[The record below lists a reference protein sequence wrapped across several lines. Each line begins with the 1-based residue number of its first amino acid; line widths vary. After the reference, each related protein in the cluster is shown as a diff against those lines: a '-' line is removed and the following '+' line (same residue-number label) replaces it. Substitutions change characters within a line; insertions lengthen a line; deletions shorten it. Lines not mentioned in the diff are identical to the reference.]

1 MNPSHPPSNPVHHD
15 THEVHDLVDARM
27 PVETSAHESAQSAAP
42 GVATSGV
49 GRLASRSEAAP
60 LDEAALAAL
69 ATRIRAWGREL
80 GFGAIG
86 ISDTD
91 LSHAEAGLAAW
102 LEAGCHGEMDYM
114 AKHGMKRA
122 RPAELVA
129 GTRRVI
135 TVRMAY
141 LPATTLAGT
150 ALSNAPGKNAE
161 SASQAEAADAA
172 HADAL
177 PAAHTAAH
185 ADTRGTGGHK
195 GWREHEHARLSDPY
209 AAVVSIYARGR
220 DYHKVMRARLQQ
232 LAERIEAEIGAFG
245 FRVFTDSAPVLEVEL
260 AQKAGIGWR
269 GKHTL
274 LLQRDAGSLFF
285 LGEIYVDVPLPTD
298 LQGAQDVH
306 DFPAHAPE
314 KPGAPV
320 GNHCGNCT
328 RCIGACPTGAIVA
341 PYRVDARRCISY
353 LTIELKGSIPL
364 ELRELIG
371 NRVYGC
377 DDCQL
382 VCPWNKF
389 AQAAPV
395 ADFDV
400 RHGLD
405 RASLVELFGWSAAQ
419 FDERMQGSAIR
430 RIGYESWSRNIAV
443 AMGNALRAT
452 RADAQAEGAPRDGQA
467 GGQAEQERQ
476 AARAAIV
483 AALRAREHD
492 ASALVREHVQWAL
505 EAA

>member
-1 MNPSHPPSNPVHHD
+1 MNRSPESPVSCTPASNDDVRAERHF
-15 THEVHDLVDARM
+15 
-27 PVETSAHESAQSAAP
+27 
-42 GVATSGV
+42 
-49 GRLASRSEAAP
+49 
-60 LDEAALAAL
+60 DEAALNAL
-69 ATRIRAWGREL
+69 ALNIKTWGREL

-91 LSHAEAGLAAW
+91 LSAAEAPLAAW
-102 LEAGCHGEMDYM
+102 LDAGCHGEMDYM

-135 TVRMAY
+135 TARIAY
-141 LPATTLAGT
+141 LPAETL
-150 ALSNAPGKNAE
+150 SGKAHE
-161 SASQAEAADAA
+161 SASQDAPPAPPDWRAA
-172 HADAL
+172 
-177 PAAHTAAH
+177 
-185 ADTRGTGGHK
+185 
-195 GWREHEHARLSDPY
+195 EHARLADPSV
-209 AAVVSIYARGR
+209 AVVSIYARGR
-220 DYHKVMRARLQQ
+220 DYHKVMRNRLQH
-232 LAERIEAEIGAFG
+232 LAEKIEAEIGAFG
-245 FRVFTDSAPVLEVEL
+245 YRVFTDSAPVLEVEL

-298 LQGAQDVH
+298 AETSPD
-306 DFPAHAPE
+306 DAPE
-314 KPGAPV
+314 TPGS
-320 GNHCGNCT
+320 HCGSCA

-341 PYRVDARRCISY
+341 PYKVDARLCISY
-353 LTIELKGSIPL
+353 LTIELKGNIPL
-364 ELRELIG
+364 EMRPLIG

-405 RASLVELFGWSAAQ
+405 RATLVELFAWSADE
-419 FDERMQGSAIR
+419 FDTRMQGSAIR
-430 RIGYESWSRNIAV
+430 RIGYESWLRNLAV
-443 AMGNALRAT
+443 GMGNALRASPESLSV
-452 RADAQAEGAPRDGQA
+452 DARE
-467 GGQAEQERQ
+467 
-476 AARAAIV
+476 AIV
-483 AALRAREHD
+483 HALKLRVD
-492 ASALVREHVQWAL
+492 DPSAVVREHVEWAL

>member
-1 MNPSHPPSNPVHHD
+1 MNRSPESPVSCTPASNDDVRAERHF
-15 THEVHDLVDARM
+15 
-27 PVETSAHESAQSAAP
+27 
-42 GVATSGV
+42 
-49 GRLASRSEAAP
+49 
-60 LDEAALAAL
+60 DEAALNAL
-69 ATRIRAWGREL
+69 ALNIKTWGREL

-91 LSHAEAGLAAW
+91 LSAAEAPLAAW
-102 LEAGCHGEMDYM
+102 LDAGCHGEMDYM

-135 TVRMAY
+135 TARIAY
-141 LPATTLAGT
+141 LPAQTLR
-150 ALSNAPGKNAE
+150 GKAHE
-161 SASQAEAADAA
+161 SALQDTPLAPQDWRAA
-172 HADAL
+172 
-177 PAAHTAAH
+177 
-185 ADTRGTGGHK
+185 
-195 GWREHEHARLSDPY
+195 EHARLADPS

-220 DYHKVMRARLQQ
+220 DYHKVMRNRLQH
-232 LAERIEAEIGAFG
+232 LAEKIEAEIGAFG
-245 FRVFTDSAPVLEVEL
+245 YRVFTDSAPVLEVEL

-298 LQGAQDVH
+298 AETSPD
-306 DFPAHAPE
+306 DAPE
-314 KPGAPV
+314 TPGS
-320 GNHCGNCT
+320 HCGSCT

-341 PYRVDARRCISY
+341 PYKVDARLCISY
-353 LTIELKGSIPL
+353 LTIELKGNIPL
-364 ELRELIG
+364 EMRPLIG

-405 RASLVELFGWSAAQ
+405 RATLVELFAWSADE
-419 FDERMQGSAIR
+419 FDTRMQGSAIR
-430 RIGYESWSRNIAV
+430 RIGYESWLRNLAV
-443 AMGNALRAT
+443 GMGNALRASSESLSV
-452 RADAQAEGAPRDGQA
+452 DARE
-467 GGQAEQERQ
+467 
-476 AARAAIV
+476 AIV
-483 AALRAREHD
+483 HALKLRAED
-492 ASALVREHVQWAL
+492 PSAVVREHVEWAL

>member
-1 MNPSHPPSNPVHHD
+1 MSPAPNAPTSCD
-15 THEVHDLVDARM
+15 EARA
-27 PVETSAHESAQSAAP
+27 ERQF
-42 GVATSGV
+42 
-49 GRLASRSEAAP
+49 
-60 LDEAALAAL
+60 DEAALHAL
-69 ATRIRAWGREL
+69 ARNIKTWGHEL

-91 LSHAEAGLAAW
+91 LSAAEAPLAAW

-129 GTRRVI
+129 GTLRVI
-135 TVRMAY
+135 TARIAY
-141 LPATTLAGT
+141 LPAHAMSGK
-150 ALSNAPGKNAE
+150 PGE
-161 SASQAEAADAA
+161 SEPQEVPPSED
-172 HADAL
+172 
-177 PAAHTAAH
+177 
-185 ADTRGTGGHK
+185 
-195 GWREHEHARLSDPY
+195 WRAVEHARLADPS

-220 DYHKVMRARLQQ
+220 DYHKVMRNRLQHLSEKIQ
-232 LAERIEAEIGAFG
+232 AEIGAFG
-245 FRVFTDSAPVLEVEL
+245 YRVFTDSAPVLEVEL

-298 LQGAQDVH
+298 AETS
-306 DFPAHAPE
+306 PERAPE
-314 KPGAPV
+314 TPGS
-320 GNHCGNCT
+320 HCGSCA

-341 PYRVDARRCISY
+341 PYKVDARLCISY
-353 LTIELKGSIPL
+353 LTIELKGSIPVDM
-364 ELRELIG
+364 RPLIG

-389 AQAAPV
+389 ARAAPV

-405 RASLVELFGWSAAQ
+405 RASLVELFSWSADE
-419 FDERMQGSAIR
+419 FDTRMQGSAIR
-430 RIGYESWSRNIAV
+430 RIGYESWLRNLAV
-443 AMGNALRAT
+443 GMGNALRAP
-452 RADAQAEGAPRDGQA
+452 RESLSADARK
-467 GGQAEQERQ
+467 
-476 AARAAIV
+476 AIV
-483 AALRAREHD
+483 EALERRAGDSSHV
-492 ASALVREHVQWAL
+492 VREHVQWAL

>member
-1 MNPSHPPSNPVHHD
+1 MCPVSNAPATGD
-15 THEVHDLVDARM
+15 EARA
-27 PVETSAHESAQSAAP
+27 ERQF
-42 GVATSGV
+42 
-49 GRLASRSEAAP
+49 
-60 LDEAALAAL
+60 DEAALHAL
-69 ATRIRAWGREL
+69 AQNIKTWGREL

-91 LSHAEAGLAAW
+91 LSAAEAPLAAW

-129 GTRRVI
+129 GTLRVI
-135 TVRMAY
+135 TARIAY
-141 LPATTLAGT
+141 LPADVL
-150 ALSNAPGKNAE
+150 NGKQPE
-161 SASQAEAADAA
+161 SDSSKGPLNQDW
-172 HADAL
+172 
-177 PAAHTAAH
+177 
-185 ADTRGTGGHK
+185 RGA
-195 GWREHEHARLSDPY
+195 EHARLADPA

-220 DYHKVMRARLQQ
+220 DYHKVMRNRLQHLSEKIQ
-232 LAERIEAEIGAFG
+232 AEIGAFG
-245 FRVFTDSAPVLEVEL
+245 YRVFTDSAPVLEVEL

-298 LQGAQDVH
+298 AETSPEV
-306 DFPAHAPE
+306 APE
-314 KPGAPV
+314 TPGS
-320 GNHCGNCT
+320 HCGSCS
-328 RCIGACPTGAIVA
+328 RCIDACPTGAIVG
-341 PYRVDARRCISY
+341 PYKVDARLCISY
-353 LTIELKGSIPL
+353 LTIELKGSIPV
-364 ELRELIG
+364 EMRPLIG

-405 RASLVELFGWSAAQ
+405 RASLGELFGWSADD
-419 FDERMQGSAIR
+419 FDTRMQGSAIR
-430 RIGYESWSRNIAV
+430 RIGYESWLRNLAV
-443 AMGNALRAT
+443 GMGNALRASRDALSAEAREAIVEALRR
-452 RADAQAEGAPRDGQA
+452 RADDP
-467 GGQAEQERQ
+467 
-476 AARAAIV
+476 
-483 AALRAREHD
+483 
-492 ASALVREHVQWAL
+492 SALVREHVQWAL

>member
-1 MNPSHPPSNPVHHD
+1 MNRSPESPVSCTPASND
-15 THEVHDLVDARM
+15 DARA
-27 PVETSAHESAQSAAP
+27 ERHF
-42 GVATSGV
+42 
-49 GRLASRSEAAP
+49 
-60 LDEAALAAL
+60 DEAALKAL
-69 ATRIRAWGREL
+69 ALNIKTWGREL
-80 GFGAIG
+80 GFGAVG

-91 LSHAEAGLAAW
+91 LSAAEAPLAAW

-135 TVRMAY
+135 TARIAY
-141 LPATTLAGT
+141 LPAQTL
-150 ALSNAPGKNAE
+150 SGKAHE
-161 SASQAEAADAA
+161 SALQDGPLTQDWRAA
-172 HADAL
+172 
-177 PAAHTAAH
+177 
-185 ADTRGTGGHK
+185 
-195 GWREHEHARLSDPY
+195 EHARLADPS

-220 DYHKVMRARLQQ
+220 DYHKVMRNRLQH
-232 LAERIEAEIGAFG
+232 LAEKIEAEIGDFG
-245 FRVFTDSAPVLEVEL
+245 YRVFTDSAPVLEVEL

-298 LQGAQDVH
+298 AETVPEL
-306 DFPAHAPE
+306 APE
-314 KPGAPV
+314 TPGS
-320 GNHCGNCT
+320 HCGSCT

-341 PYRVDARRCISY
+341 PYKVDARLCISY

-364 ELRELIG
+364 ELRPLIG

-405 RASLVELFGWSAAQ
+405 RASLVELFAWSADE
-419 FDERMQGSAIR
+419 FDTRMQGSAIR
-430 RIGYESWSRNIAV
+430 RIGYESWLRNLAV
-443 AMGNALRAT
+443 GMGNALRASSDSLSEPAREAIVQALRM
-452 RADAQAEGAPRDGQA
+452 RAD
-467 GGQAEQERQ
+467 
-476 AARAAIV
+476 
-483 AALRAREHD
+483 D
-492 ASALVREHVQWAL
+492 ASAVVREHVEWAL

>member
-1 MNPSHPPSNPVHHD
+1 MNRLP
-15 THEVHDLVDARM
+15 ER
-27 PVETSAHESAQSAAP
+27 AAP
-42 GVATSGV
+42 DTS
-49 GRLASRSEAAP
+49 SSHDEAVSP
-60 LDEAALAAL
+60 RVLDETALVALAA
-69 ATRIRAWGREL
+69 RIRAWGREL

-91 LSHAEAGLAAW
+91 LSDAEAGLAAW

-135 TVRMAY
+135 SARLAY
-141 LPATTLAGT
+141 LPRDTLAV
-150 ALSNAPGKNAE
+150 
-161 SASQAEAADAA
+161 
-172 HADAL
+172 DAL
-177 PAAHTAAH
+177 PDVRADARTDVATAAAQTAAAVP
-185 ADTRGTGGHK
+185 ADPAPRD
-195 GWREHEHARLSDPY
+195 WRARELARLDDPQ

-220 DYHKVMRARLQQ
+220 DYHKVLRNRLQT
-232 LAERIEAEIGAFG
+232 LAERIEREIGGFG
-245 FRVFTDSAPVLEVEL
+245 YRVFTDSAPVLEVEL

-274 LLQRDAGSLFF
+274 VLQRDAGSLFF
-285 LGEIYVDVPLPTD
+285 LGEIYVDIPLPTD
-298 LQGAQDVH
+298 
-306 DFPAHAPE
+306 AHTSPDTAPQT
-314 KPGAPV
+314 PGA
-320 GNHCGNCT
+320 HCGSCT
-328 RCIGACPTGAIVA
+328 RCIAACPTGAIVA

-353 LTIELKGSIPL
+353 LTIELKGSIP
-364 ELRELIG
+364 EDLRPLIG

-405 RASLVELFGWSAAQ
+405 RATLVELFGWSAAE

-430 RIGYESWSRNIAV
+430 RIGYACWLRNLAV
-443 AMGNALRAT
+443 GLGNALRA
-452 RADAQAEGAPRDGQA
+452 PR
-467 GGQAEQERQ
+467 ERLSP
-476 AARAAIV
+476 AARDAIV
-483 AALRAREHD
+483 AALRARAAD
-492 ASALVREHVQWAL
+492 ASPLVREHVEWAL
-505 EAA
+505 RAA

>member
-1 MNPSHPPSNPVHHD
+1 MNSPHFPADRPQDRAGKTAPD
-15 THEVHDLVDARM
+15 PAATPAQAEAR
-27 PVETSAHESAQSAAP
+27 PQ
-42 GVATSGV
+42 
-49 GRLASRSEAAP
+49 P

-69 ATRIRAWGREL
+69 ASRIRTWGREL

-91 LSHAEAGLAAW
+91 LAHAEPGLAAW

-114 AKHGMKRA
+114 AKHEMKRA

-135 TVRMAY
+135 TARMAY
-141 LPATTLAGT
+141 LPAALLPESSEASSVDTFVDRSVDTSIGGFADRPASST
-150 ALSNAPGKNAE
+150 AQPAQPAQPAQTAPK
-161 SASQAEAADAA
+161 SASQVAAPASGSAA
-172 HADAL
+172 SAAARTAVHAD
-177 PAAHTAAH
+177 
-185 ADTRGTGGHK
+185 
-195 GWREHEHARLSDPY
+195 WRLREHARLADPH

-220 DYHKVMRARLQQ
+220 DYHKVLRARLQQ
-232 LAERIEAEIGAFG
+232 LADRIEGEIGAFG
-245 FRVFTDSAPVLEVEL
+245 YRVFTDSAPVLEVEL
-260 AQKAGIGWR
+260 AQKSGIGWR

-285 LGEIYVDVPLPTD
+285 LGEIYVDVPLPAD
-298 LQGAQDVH
+298 AD
-306 DFPAHAPE
+306 DPASAAPE
-314 KPGAPV
+314 TPGA
-320 GNHCGNCT
+320 HCGSCT
-328 RCIGACPTGAIVA
+328 RCIAACPTGAITQ

-430 RIGYESWSRNIAV
+430 RIGHERWLRNIAV
-443 AMGNALRAT
+443 AMGNALRA
-452 RADAQAEGAPRDGQA
+452 AHRDDP
-467 GGQAEQERQ
+467 

-483 AALRAREHD
+483 DALRAREHD
-492 ASALVREHVQWAL
+492 ESALVREHVQWAL

>member
-1 MNPSHPPSNPVHHD
+1 MNRSPESPVSCTPASNDDVRAERHF
-15 THEVHDLVDARM
+15 
-27 PVETSAHESAQSAAP
+27 
-42 GVATSGV
+42 
-49 GRLASRSEAAP
+49 
-60 LDEAALAAL
+60 DEAALNAL
-69 ATRIRAWGREL
+69 ALNIKTWGHEL

-91 LSHAEAGLAAW
+91 LSAAEAPLAAW

-135 TVRMAY
+135 TARIAY
-141 LPATTLAGT
+141 LPAETLSGT
-150 ALSNAPGKNAE
+150 AHE
-161 SASQAEAADAA
+161 SALQDAPPAPPDWRAA
-172 HADAL
+172 
-177 PAAHTAAH
+177 
-185 ADTRGTGGHK
+185 
-195 GWREHEHARLSDPY
+195 EHARLADPS

-220 DYHKVMRARLQQ
+220 DYHKVMRNRLQH
-232 LAERIEAEIGAFG
+232 LAEKIEAEIGAFG
-245 FRVFTDSAPVLEVEL
+245 YRVFTDSAPVLEVEL

-298 LQGAQDVH
+298 AETSPD
-306 DFPAHAPE
+306 DAPE
-314 KPGAPV
+314 TPGS
-320 GNHCGNCT
+320 HCGSCA
-328 RCIGACPTGAIVA
+328 RCIDACPTGAIVA
-341 PYRVDARRCISY
+341 PYKVDARLCISY
-353 LTIELKGSIPL
+353 LTIELKGNIPL
-364 ELRELIG
+364 EMRPLIG

-405 RASLVELFGWSAAQ
+405 RATLVELFAWSADE
-419 FDERMQGSAIR
+419 FDTRMQGSAIR
-430 RIGYESWSRNIAV
+430 RIGYESWLRNLAV
-443 AMGNALRAT
+443 GMGNALRAPSESLSG
-452 RADAQAEGAPRDGQA
+452 DARE
-467 GGQAEQERQ
+467 
-476 AARAAIV
+476 AIV
-483 AALRAREHD
+483 HALKLRVED
-492 ASALVREHVQWAL
+492 PSAVVREHVEWAL

>member
-1 MNPSHPPSNPVHHD
+1 MSPAPNAPTSCD
-15 THEVHDLVDARM
+15 EARA
-27 PVETSAHESAQSAAP
+27 ERQF
-42 GVATSGV
+42 
-49 GRLASRSEAAP
+49 
-60 LDEAALAAL
+60 DEAALHAL
-69 ATRIRAWGREL
+69 ARNIKTWGREL

-91 LSHAEAGLAAW
+91 LSAAEAPLAAW

-129 GTRRVI
+129 GTLRVI
-135 TVRMAY
+135 TARIAY
-141 LPATTLAGT
+141 LPAHAMSGK
-150 ALSNAPGKNAE
+150 PGE
-161 SASQAEAADAA
+161 SEPQEVPPSED
-172 HADAL
+172 
-177 PAAHTAAH
+177 
-185 ADTRGTGGHK
+185 
-195 GWREHEHARLSDPY
+195 WRAVEHARLADPS

-220 DYHKVMRARLQQ
+220 DYHKVMRNRLQHLSEKIQ
-232 LAERIEAEIGAFG
+232 AEIGAFG
-245 FRVFTDSAPVLEVEL
+245 YRVFTDSAPVLEVEL

-298 LQGAQDVH
+298 AETT
-306 DFPAHAPE
+306 PERAPE
-314 KPGAPV
+314 TPGS
-320 GNHCGNCT
+320 HCGSCA

-341 PYRVDARRCISY
+341 PYKVDARLCISY
-353 LTIELKGSIPL
+353 LTIELKGSIPVDM
-364 ELRELIG
+364 RPLIG

-405 RASLVELFGWSAAQ
+405 RASLVELFGWSADE
-419 FDERMQGSAIR
+419 FDTRMQGSAIR
-430 RIGYESWSRNIAV
+430 RIGYESWLRNLAV
-443 AMGNALRAT
+443 GMGNALRAPRET
-452 RADAQAEGAPRDGQA
+452 LSADARG
-467 GGQAEQERQ
+467 
-476 AARAAIV
+476 AIV
-483 AALRAREHD
+483 EALQRRAGDSSHV
-492 ASALVREHVQWAL
+492 VREHVQWAL

>member
-1 MNPSHPPSNPVHHD
+1 MCPVSN
-15 THEVHDLVDARM
+15 
-27 PVETSAHESAQSAAP
+27 AP
-42 GVATSGV
+42 ATG
-49 GRLASRSEAAP
+49 
-60 LDEAALAAL
+60 DEARAERQFDQAALHALAQNIK
-69 ATRIRAWGREL
+69 TWGREL

-91 LSHAEAGLAAW
+91 LSVAEAPLAAW

-129 GTRRVI
+129 GTLRVI
-135 TVRMAY
+135 TARIAY
-141 LPATTLAGT
+141 LPADVL
-150 ALSNAPGKNAE
+150 NGKQPE
-161 SASQAEAADAA
+161 SDSSKGPLNQDW
-172 HADAL
+172 
-177 PAAHTAAH
+177 
-185 ADTRGTGGHK
+185 RGA
-195 GWREHEHARLSDPY
+195 EHARLADPA

-220 DYHKVMRARLQQ
+220 DYHKVMRNRLQHLSEKIQ
-232 LAERIEAEIGAFG
+232 AEIGAFG
-245 FRVFTDSAPVLEVEL
+245 YRVFTDSAPVLEVEL

-298 LQGAQDVH
+298 AETSPEV
-306 DFPAHAPE
+306 APE
-314 KPGAPV
+314 TPGS
-320 GNHCGNCT
+320 HCGSCS
-328 RCIGACPTGAIVA
+328 RCIDACPTGAIVG
-341 PYRVDARRCISY
+341 PYKVDARLCISY
-353 LTIELKGSIPL
+353 LTIELKGSIPV
-364 ELRELIG
+364 EMRPLIG

-405 RASLVELFGWSAAQ
+405 RASLVELFGWSADD
-419 FDERMQGSAIR
+419 FDTRMQGSAIR
-430 RIGYESWSRNIAV
+430 RIGYESWLRNLAV
-443 AMGNALRAT
+443 GMGNALRASRDALSAEAREAIVEALRR
-452 RADAQAEGAPRDGQA
+452 RADDP
-467 GGQAEQERQ
+467 
-476 AARAAIV
+476 
-483 AALRAREHD
+483 
-492 ASALVREHVQWAL
+492 SALVREHVQWAL

>member
-1 MNPSHPPSNPVHHD
+1 MNRSPESPVSS
-15 THEVHDLVDARM
+15 TPASVDAARA
-27 PVETSAHESAQSAAP
+27 ERHF
-42 GVATSGV
+42 
-49 GRLASRSEAAP
+49 
-60 LDEAALAAL
+60 DEAALNAL
-69 ATRIRAWGREL
+69 ALNIKTWGREL

-91 LSHAEAGLAAW
+91 LSAAEAPLAAW

-135 TVRMAY
+135 TARIAY
-141 LPATTLAGT
+141 LPFDTLSGNANQTTTQEGPLAREWR
-150 ALSNAPGKNAE
+150 AAE
-161 SASQAEAADAA
+161 Q
-172 HADAL
+172 
-177 PAAHTAAH
+177 
-185 ADTRGTGGHK
+185 
-195 GWREHEHARLSDPY
+195 ARLADPS

-220 DYHKVMRARLQQ
+220 DYHKVMRNRLQH
-232 LAERIEAEIGAFG
+232 LAEKIEAEIGAFG
-245 FRVFTDSAPVLEVEL
+245 YRVFTDSAPVLEVEL

-298 LQGAQDVH
+298 AETLPEV
-306 DFPAHAPE
+306 APE
-314 KPGAPV
+314 TPGS
-320 GNHCGNCT
+320 HCGSCT

-341 PYRVDARRCISY
+341 PYKVDARLCISY

-364 ELRELIG
+364 EMRPLIG

-382 VCPWNKF
+382 ACPWNKF

-405 RASLVELFGWSAAQ
+405 RASLVELFAWSADE
-419 FDERMQGSAIR
+419 FDTRMQGSAIR
-430 RIGYESWSRNIAV
+430 RIGYESWLRNLAV
-443 AMGNALRAT
+443 GMGNALRAASGSLSADAREAIVRALRQ
-452 RADAQAEGAPRDGQA
+452 RADDP
-467 GGQAEQERQ
+467 
-476 AARAAIV
+476 
-483 AALRAREHD
+483 
-492 ASALVREHVQWAL
+492 SAVVREHVEWAL